1 MIVVPPMDQIFML
14 LDTVQS
20 DNKNE
25 NDKLMNDSDTEFIAP
40 EEIELTGNPEN
51 ASFLAPEANDHVV
64 DKRTSHTKELE
75 AKKKKKRQ
83 KKIHQSHGNAML
95 LHILERIVFFRAE
108 FPTNLMKVL

>member
-1 MIVVPPMDQIFML
+1 MDQIFML

-51 ASFLAPEANDHVV
+51 ASVLAPEANVHVV
-64 DKRTSHTKELE
+64 DKGTTHTKELE
-75 AKKKKKRQ
+75 TNKTKKNRRKYTTHMEMQCFSTFLRELSSSRLSFLP
-83 KKIHQSHGNAML
+83 I
-95 LHILERIVFFRAE
+95 
-108 FPTNLMKVL
+108 